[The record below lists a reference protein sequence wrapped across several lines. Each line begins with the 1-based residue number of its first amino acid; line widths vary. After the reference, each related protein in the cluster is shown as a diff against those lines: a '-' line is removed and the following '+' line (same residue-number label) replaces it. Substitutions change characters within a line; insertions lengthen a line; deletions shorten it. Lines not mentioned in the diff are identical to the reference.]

1 MRAGRIPA
9 GSADDEQTVIA
20 TAAQFWSI
28 VHGFLMLELADYF
41 GGDSYAIAPVLGA
54 LVGNCLSPWEI
65 HPTSWWAHS
74 ARRDGCRY
82 EKAPASPGLLQLKLL
97 DGDRRACGLELGL
110 DLLGSLR
117 NGLSCLVQFEIA
129 RDGPRL
135 PGPTLLVGTSSCVQ
149 GLMTQHPQRRRTYV
163 PPIGSA

>member
-1 MRAGRIPA
+1 MHLVRRSMRAGRIPA

-28 VHGFLMLELADYF
+28 VHGFLMLELADYV

-74 ARRDGCRY
+74 AAAGWLYIR
-82 EKAPASPGLLQLKLL
+82 K
-97 DGDRRACGLELGL
+97 
-110 DLLGSLR
+110 
-117 NGLSCLVQFEIA
+117 
-129 RDGPRL
+129 GPRL
-135 PGPTLLVGTSSCVQ
+135 AGPLTTE
-149 GLMTQHPQRRRTYV
+149 TT
-163 PPIGSA
+163 